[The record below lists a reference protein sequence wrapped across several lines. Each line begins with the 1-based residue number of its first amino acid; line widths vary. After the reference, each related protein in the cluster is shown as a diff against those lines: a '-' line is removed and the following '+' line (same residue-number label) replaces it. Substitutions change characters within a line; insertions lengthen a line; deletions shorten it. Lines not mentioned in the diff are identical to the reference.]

1 MKKYYLLTPGPT
13 PIPPEVAAKTG
24 LPIIHHRTKE
34 FEEIF
39 TEVEEGL
46 KEVFLTRHD
55 VFMIASSGT
64 GAMESA
70 VVNLL
75 SPGDKVLVA
84 SCGVFGNRWI
94 KILETYGIKPIA
106 YCEEWGK
113 DVSPEKIKDILLKNE
128 GIKVVYTTHTET
140 STGTVNDLQAISKV
154 IKENSNAILVVDAIS
169 GLGGQELRMD
179 EWNIEVVVTGSQK
192 GLMNAPGL
200 SFVAVNERIWQIVE
214 KATLPRFY
222 FDWRQM
228 KKMLS
233 KKQTPFTPSITL
245 IIGVNEAIK
254 RIKKEGIE
262 NMWRYYEKLSLA
274 TREAA
279 KALGL
284 EIFSLRPSS
293 VVTAIKSP
301 SSVDST
307 KLVNLLRD
315 RYGISIADG
324 QDVLKG
330 KIFRIAH
337 MGYIN
342 EFDIIISISAVE
354 KALNELGYSVEYGKG
369 VRAAESVLFQ

>member
-1 MKKYYLLTPGPT
+1 MKKYYVLTPGPT
-13 PIPPEVAAKTG
+13 PVPPEVAAKTS

-34 FEEIF
+34 FEKIF

-46 KEVFLTRHD
+46 KEVFLTQHD
-55 VFMIASSGT
+55 IFIIASSGT

-94 KILETYGIKPIA
+94 KILESYGIKPIT

-113 DVSPEKIKDILLKNE
+113 EVSPEKIKDILLKNE
-128 GIKVVYTTHTET
+128 DIKVVYTTHTET
-140 STGTVNDLQAISKV
+140 STGTVNDIQSISKT

-179 EWNIEVVVTGSQK
+179 DWGVEVVVTGSQK

-200 SFVAVNERIWQIVE
+200 AFVAVNERIWPVVE
-214 KATLPRFY
+214 KASLPRFY

-233 KKQTPFTPSITL
+233 KKQTPFTPAVTL

-254 RIKKEGIE
+254 RIKEEGIE
-262 NMWRYYEKLSLA
+262 NLWRYYEKLSFA

-284 EIFSLRPSS
+284 EIFSSRPSA

-301 SSVDST
+301 PTVDST
-307 KLVNLLRD
+307 KLVHMLRD
-315 RYGISIADG
+315 KYGISIADG

-342 EFDIIISISAVE
+342 EFDIITCVSAVE
-354 KALNELGYSVEYGKG
+354 KGLSELGYNVEYGKG
-369 VRAAESVLFQ
+369 VSAAESILFS